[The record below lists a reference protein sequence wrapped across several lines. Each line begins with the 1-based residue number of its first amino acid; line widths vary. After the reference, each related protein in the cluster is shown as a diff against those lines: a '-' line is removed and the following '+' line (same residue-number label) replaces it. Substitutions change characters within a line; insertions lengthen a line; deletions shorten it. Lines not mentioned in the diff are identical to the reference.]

1 MEIYIYIDWDNCEVL
16 NKQKYDEVIGN
27 QIKKLKNKS
36 EIFEDYLSRDYSLEN
51 IFNFTDEDKNE
62 VLEKYEK
69 YLEEMAC
76 EDLNIEKFSL
86 DDLELT

>member
-1 MEIYIYIDWDNCEVL
+1 MEIYIDWDNCEVL

-36 EIFEDYLSRDYSLEN
+36 EIFEDYLSRYYCLEN
-51 IFNFTDEDKNE
+51 VFNFTDEDKNE

-69 YLEEMAC
+69 YLEELAC
-76 EDLNIEKFSL
+76 EDLSIEKFSL
-86 DDLELT
+86 DELELT